1 MGRRQF
7 DLEFKHTIVELLLSG
22 KTLKEICLD
31 YSLGESMVS
40 RWCREYST
48 ASGSLKSKEAI
59 TEEQLELTT
68 LRKELREVKMERD
81 ILKKAVSTFSKN
93 DK

>member
-22 KTLKEICLD
+22 KKVKEVCLE
-31 YSLGESMVS
+31 YSLGSSMVS
-40 RWCREYST
+40 RWKREHST
-48 ASGSLKSKEAI
+48 ASGSLKSKE
-59 TEEQLELTT
+59 TMSEEQLELKT

-81 ILKKAVSTFSKN
+81 ILKKAVSIFSKS